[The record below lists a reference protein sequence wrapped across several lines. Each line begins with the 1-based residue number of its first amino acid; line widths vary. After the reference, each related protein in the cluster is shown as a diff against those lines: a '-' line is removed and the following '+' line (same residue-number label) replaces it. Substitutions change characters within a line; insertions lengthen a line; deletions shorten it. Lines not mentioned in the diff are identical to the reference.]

1 MELSLKVI
9 RNVLLYSEIL
19 AAIAATIFFFKYK
32 KTSIKYL
39 LLVLWL
45 IVLTEQF
52 GLIMGQKRIL
62 LYENKYNYWIFNI
75 MKPIW
80 KLLYLYIFYKS
91 LENMKYKKWIR
102 NFIAIYIVSLII
114 NWLFL
119 QNFLT
124 EIESYSH
131 IIGAFFIIS
140 SAIFYLLELLKSDKI
155 IRFYRKLL
163 FWVSIGL
170 LIFYGGTI
178 PFIIVRDY
186 YANLNYIH
194 NIYLIIYLLGTLMY
208 LLFTFGFIWSKK
220 E

>member
-32 KTSIKYL
+32 KTSMKYL

-91 LENMKYKKWIR
+91 LENKKYKKWIR

-114 NWLFL
+114 NWVFL

-140 SAIFYLLELLKSDKI
+140 SAIFYLIELLKSDKI

-170 LIFYGGTI
+170 LTFYGGTI

-194 NIYLIIYLLGTLMY
+194 NIYLIIYVLGTLMY
-208 LLFTFGFIWSKK
+208 LLFAFGFIWSKK